1 MKPKLCL
8 IVAVAENGVIG
19 KDNDLPWH
27 LPSDLRHFK
36 ERTMGKPVILG
47 RKTYDSIG
55 KPLPGRHFVVLSRD
69 PEFKPEG
76 VSVVQDPAA
85 ALQLAEDIAVRE
97 GVDEIM
103 VAGGAQLY
111 TLYLDRADLIYRTV
125 VRSAPDGD
133 AKFPKLGDNWSVTSS
148 KEFDERGLQ
157 ICFQRLEKRL

>member
-1 MKPKLCL
+1 MMKPKLCL

-27 LPSDLRHFK
+27 LPSDLRYFK
-36 ERTMGKPVILG
+36 ERTMGKPLILG

-76 VSVVQDPAA
+76 VVVVQDPEA
-85 ALQLAEDIAVRE
+85 ALRLAEDIAARE

-111 TLYLDRADLIYRTV
+111 TLYLDRADRIYRTL
-125 VRSAPDGD
+125 VRFAPDGD
-133 AKFPKLGDNWSVTSS
+133 AKFPELGTNWLVASS
-148 KEFDERGLQ
+148 EELDEGGLQ
-157 ICFQRLEKRL
+157 IC